1 MRKRLFGAIWCVL
14 VLLTGCT
21 QEVEFNNSNEEV
33 LSDDYMNLETQNVT
47 DYDSTQAINE
57 MVDEIYTLDGENSLG
72 IYNEGE
78 EDDTMERQPMI
89 LGLCASY
96 REVERPD
103 FYSLE
108 YFRNLDDSYTYY
120 DVLNDIGEPNGGIGS
135 GIVREYWQVEDKYIL
150 LRYGL
155 DGTIL
160 KVEQCNQKEVEE
172 ILYINEEFGK
182 K

>member
-1 MRKRLFGAIWCVL
+1 MRKRLFGAILCVL

-89 LGLCASY
+89 LGLCCNEADNDYKY
-96 REVERPD
+96 R
-103 FYSLE
+103 
-108 YFRNLDDSYTYY
+108 
-120 DVLNDIGEPNGGIGS
+120 
-135 GIVREYWQVEDKYIL
+135 YI
-150 LRYGL
+150 
-155 DGTIL
+155 I
-160 KVEQCNQKEVEE
+160 
-172 ILYINEEFGK
+172 
-182 K
+182 

>member
-1 MRKRLFGAIWCVL
+1 MKLQKKVINGFVIGIILVSLCACAIEDENKFIESEAEL
-14 VLLTGCT
+14 IDGS
-21 QEVEFNNSNEEV
+21 VESIPNNSVENIF
-33 LSDDYMNLETQNVT
+33 DN
-47 DYDSTQAINE
+47 STNI
-57 MVDEIYTLDGENSLG
+57 TLDGENSLG